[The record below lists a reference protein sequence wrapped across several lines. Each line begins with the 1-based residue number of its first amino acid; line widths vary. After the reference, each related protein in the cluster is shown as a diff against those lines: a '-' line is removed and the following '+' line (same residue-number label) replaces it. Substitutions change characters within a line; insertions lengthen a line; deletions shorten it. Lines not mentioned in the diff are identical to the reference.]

1 MSDILPID
9 PATIEEEPE
18 APEPPKVEM
27 KVIDNDI
34 TDDEHDIKED
44 HDIKE
49 EKIDELEVFEK
60 PEEPKVVISK
70 ITGKPKRKC
79 SEKKLLALK
88 KAQEASRIKRLANKE
103 KRDLEKAKK
112 RADIA
117 ERKQKKVEKEISDDV
132 YMDLRAKIYKEEKAR
147 ALKDATWDEDRLTK
161 LMEKTIGNFLDT
173 KKKQKPVPK
182 AHIPHPMTYPQMPA
196 NHPSNQQQQFV
207 APQQHNPYIQQQ
219 PYKPV
224 YTQQQQAS
232 NDVMTS
238 LFGFNQ

>member
-9 PATIEEEPE
+9 PATI
-18 APEPPKVEM
+18 
-27 KVIDNDI
+27 DNDI
-34 TDDEHDIKED
+34 KPVKQQEVKLEMKIDEQEQEP
-44 HDIKE
+44 E
-49 EKIDELEVFEK
+49 EELEEEIDELEVFEK

-103 KRDLEKAKK
+103 KKDLEKAAK
-112 RADIA
+112 RADIQ

-147 ALKDATWDEDRLTK
+147 AIKDATWDEERITA
-161 LMEKTIGNFLDT
+161 LMTKTIGNFIDT

-182 AHIPHPMTYPQMPA
+182 AHIPHPMAYPQMPVS
-196 NHPSNQQQQFV
+196 HPNNQQQQFV
-207 APQQHNPYIQQQ
+207 APQQHNPYVQQQ
-219 PYKPV
+219 HYKPV

-232 NDVMTS
+232 NDVMTN

>member
-9 PATIEEEPE
+9 PATIIDEAPE

-34 TDDEHDIKED
+34 NTDDEHDIKED

-49 EKIDELEVFEK
+49 EVEVFEK

-103 KRDLEKAKK
+103 KRDLEKAAK
-112 RADIA
+112 RADIQ

-147 ALKDATWDEDRLTK
+147 AIKDATWDEERITA
-161 LMEKTIGNFLDT
+161 LMTKTIGNFIDT

-182 AHIPHPMTYPQMPA
+182 AHIPHPMTYPQMPVS
-196 NHPSNQQQQFV
+196 HPNNQQQQFV

-224 YTQQQQAS
+224 YNQHQQAS
-232 NDVMTS
+232 NDVMTN

>member
-9 PATIEEEPE
+9 PATI
-18 APEPPKVEM
+18 
-27 KVIDNDI
+27 DNDI
-34 TDDEHDIKED
+34 KPALEIKMKIDEQEKEVVEEVEQEVEQEEV
-44 HDIKE
+44 E
-49 EKIDELEVFEK
+49 EKEELEVFEK

-147 ALKDATWDEDRLTK
+147 ALKDATWDEERLTK

-232 NDVMTS
+232 NDVMTN

>member
-9 PATIEEEPE
+9 PATIEPH
-18 APEPPKVEM
+18 
-27 KVIDNDI
+27 DI
-34 TDDEHDIKED
+34 TEPALEIKIEEQDHDIKEVEEDNDIKED

-49 EKIDELEVFEK
+49 EVEVFEK

-103 KRDLEKAKK
+103 KRDLEKAAK
-112 RADIA
+112 RADIQ

-147 ALKDATWDEDRLTK
+147 ALKDATWDEERLTK
-161 LMEKTIGNFLDT
+161 LMEKTIGNFIDT

-196 NHPSNQQQQFV
+196 SHPSNQQQQFV
-207 APQQHNPYIQQQ
+207 APQQHNPYVQQQ

-232 NDVMTS
+232 NDVMTN

>member
-9 PATIEEEPE
+9 PATIEEEPALE
-18 APEPPKVEM
+18 IKMKIDEQEKEVVEE
-27 KVIDNDI
+27 V
-34 TDDEHDIKED
+34 EQEVEQEEV
-44 HDIKE
+44 E
-49 EKIDELEVFEK
+49 EKEELEVFEK

-147 ALKDATWDEDRLTK
+147 ALKDATWDEERLTK

-232 NDVMTS
+232 NDVMTN

>member
-9 PATIEEEPE
+9 PSTIEEEP
-18 APEPPKVEM
+18 AEPAVE
-27 KVIDNDI
+27 
-34 TDDEHDIKED
+34 IKIEEKEEEVEEED

-49 EKIDELEVFEK
+49 EKEEVEVFEK

-103 KRDLEKAKK
+103 KRDLEKAAK

-147 ALKDATWDEDRLTK
+147 ALKDATWDEERLTK
-161 LMEKTIGNFLDT
+161 LMEKTIGNFIDT

-182 AHIPHPMTYPQMPA
+182 AHIPHPMAYPQMPA
-196 NHPSNQQQQFV
+196 SHPSNQQQQFV
-207 APQQHNPYIQQQ
+207 APQQHNPYVQQQ

-232 NDVMTS
+232 NDVMTN